1 MCLLYLTPRQRNGM
15 QNLLVARLALK
26 TQDYL
31 SKHKTDTRLTSEI
44 SLNKKEDPDQPL
56 IIQDR

>member
-1 MCLLYLTPRQRNGM
+1 MCLLYLTPRQCNGM
-15 QNLLVARLALK
+15 HNLVVARLALK

-44 SLNKKEDPDQPL
+44 SSNKKEGPDQPL
-56 IIQDR
+56 VI